1 MTTSTYCLHGT
12 DENFPDFEVFHSNLK
27 ISPDFQRKHPLDSIF
42 VHGMS
47 ILSTILRNVGGVS
60 RLVIQSLSCLAK

>member
-1 MTTSTYCLHGT
+1 MTTFNYRLQGT

-27 ISPDFQRKHPLDSIF
+27 IFPDFQRNHPLDNIF

-60 RLVIQSLSCLAK
+60 RLVI